1 VHALDPANFMLRAC
15 PWFANLRCCDV
26 QVEFEFDFIK
36 EAGSM
41 DRISE
46 SLRAANWGKAPIA
59 IPRSVP
65 GLVTKKVLV
74 MDFIEGTPI
83 LKLADEM
90 AKRGINPN
98 GAVARMA
105 KRNILRDL
113 SSAYG
118 QMILRDGFFQA
129 DPHPG
134 NVLINKDGKAYISYW
149 ASSSMVY
156 GAMARV

>member
-1 VHALDPANFMLRAC
+1 M
-15 PWFANLRCCDV
+15 
-26 QVEFEFDFIK
+26 
-36 EAGSM
+36 
-41 DRISE
+41 
-46 SLRAANWGKAPIA
+46 
-59 IPRSVP
+59 
-65 GLVTKKVLV
+65 
-74 MDFIEGTPI
+74 
-83 LKLADEM
+83 
-90 AKRGINPN
+90 
-98 GAVARMA
+98 
-105 KRNILRDL
+105 RDL